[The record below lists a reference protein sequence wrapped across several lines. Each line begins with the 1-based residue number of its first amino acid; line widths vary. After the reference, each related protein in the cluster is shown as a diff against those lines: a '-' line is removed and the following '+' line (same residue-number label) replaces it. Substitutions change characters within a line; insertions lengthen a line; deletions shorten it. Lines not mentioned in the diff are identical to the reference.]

1 MVKRELRRKVERALG
16 RRRARAGE
24 AGRDD
29 DGATRGE
36 PAAETTTTTTTTTA
50 TTVAPSHRRKAKRR
64 AKFLESAFEGANRG
78 DRRRRTARAGRLTAD
93 ARGARSGQ
101 RFAWRRRRR

>member
-36 PAAETTTTTTTTTA
+36 PAAETTTTTTT
-50 TTVAPSHRRKAKRR
+50 VAPSHRRKAKRR

-78 DRRRRTARAGRLTAD
+78 DRRRRTARAG
-93 ARGARSGQ
+93 
-101 RFAWRRRRR
+101 